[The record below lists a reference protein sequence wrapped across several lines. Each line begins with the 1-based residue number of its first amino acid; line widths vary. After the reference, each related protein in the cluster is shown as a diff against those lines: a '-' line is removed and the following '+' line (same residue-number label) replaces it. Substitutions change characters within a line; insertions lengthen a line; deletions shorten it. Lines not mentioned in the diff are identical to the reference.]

1 MYRTHDELNK
11 HYADKELCKLCN
23 IKQIVFYASNGV
35 QPLMIEE
42 GYGGKLIAF
51 YLITDT
57 KDVWEKWKRNKK

>member
-35 QPLMIEE
+35 QPLMIEKVMTE
-42 GYGGKLIAF
+42 NLSLFI
-51 YLITDT
+51 
-57 KDVWEKWKRNKK
+57 